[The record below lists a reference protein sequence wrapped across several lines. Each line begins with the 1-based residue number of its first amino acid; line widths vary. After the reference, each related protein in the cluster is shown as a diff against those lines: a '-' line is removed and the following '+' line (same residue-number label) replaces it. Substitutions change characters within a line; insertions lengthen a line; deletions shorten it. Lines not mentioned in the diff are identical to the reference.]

1 MKPLPRIHVS
11 ERSVSVP
18 GCEII
23 LGNFH
28 MNKQMFKGVIAA
40 SVAAAAIFGAT
51 SAEAAPATA
60 AAKAE
65 ILAAVTIAKVTDLD
79 FGTIA
84 AGAASGTV
92 SVSTAGVR
100 GGCAVGS
107 GLVCTGA
114 VSAASFSLTGAAN
127 TVVTK
132 ITVPA
137 SVSLVGPS
145 GSTPMAATLTSDVGS
160 GVTLSSTGAGTVRV
174 GGTLTV
180 GAAQAAGSYAVNFD
194 VDAAYN

>member
-1 MKPLPRIHVS
+1 VQWFNRT
-11 ERSVSVP
+11 ERFRFGTVKQ
-18 GCEII
+18 I

-51 SAEAAPATA
+51 SAQAAPATA

-65 ILAAVTIAKVTDLD
+65 ILAAVTIAKTSDLD

-92 SVSTAGVR
+92 TVSTAGVR
-100 GGCAVGS
+100 SGCAAGS
-107 GLVCTGA
+107 GLVCSGA
-114 VSAASFSLTGAAN
+114 VTAAGFNLTGAAN
-127 TVVTK
+127 TVVSQ
-132 ITVPA
+132 ITMPA
-137 SVSLVGPS
+137 SVSLIGPA
-145 GSTPMAATLTSDVGS
+145 GSTAMAATLTSNVGT
-160 GVTLSSTGAGTVRV
+160 GVTLSATGAGTLKV

-180 GAAQAAGSYAVNFD
+180 GAAQAAGSYTVNFN